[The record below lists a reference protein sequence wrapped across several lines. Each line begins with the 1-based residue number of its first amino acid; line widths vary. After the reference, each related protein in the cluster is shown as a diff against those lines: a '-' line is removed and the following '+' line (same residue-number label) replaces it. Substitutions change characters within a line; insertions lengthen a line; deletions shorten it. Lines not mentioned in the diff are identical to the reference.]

1 MVCKKAIFEYN
12 TIRRTELEERRRN
25 IENQRQAINK
35 GIKESSQKV
44 KMGKTNE
51 YKKSMKEREEATEVS
66 RNNKTKDIQEQI
78 ERIKAIRENNKN
90 IGSNRK
96 RMLNKTYGTENEK
109 VYENNVEETKLLKE
123 QIRQLELEEEALMQ
137 NLNKTKNRYDT
148 YASND
153 KYGLLG
159 SQTKDR
165 KYRKRKIS
173 YDYNY

>member
-1 MVCKKAIFEYN
+1 
-12 TIRRTELEERRRN
+12 
-25 IENQRQAINK
+25 
-35 GIKESSQKV
+35 
-44 KMGKTNE
+44 
-51 YKKSMKEREEATEVS
+51 MKEREEATEVC
-66 RNNKTKDIQEQI
+66 RNNKTKDIQDQI

-96 RMLNKTYGTENEK
+96 RMLNKNYGTENEK

-123 QIRQLELEEEALMQ
+123 QIRQLQLEEEALMQ

-159 SQTKDR
+159 SQNKDR
-165 KYRKRKIS
+165 THKYRKRKIS
-173 YDYNY
+173 FDYNY